1 MENIDIDVYE
11 VEQVAS
17 SLNELSQQLSAQ
29 INNLSQISEIMN
41 TAMVS
46 SSSAIYGQIADA
58 LGSDISNAA
67 ESLSNVSD
75 FLMRTAKR
83 VRKAEEQIKK
93 IL

>member
-75 FLMRTAKR
+75 FLMCTAKR
-83 VRKAEEQIKK
+83 VRKAEEQIRK